1 MIVDIMTKPLTCC
14 AGILAV
20 VVFIG
25 ISHGPIAAFL
35 VVGLAAV
42 FFLVG
47 SYLL

>member
-1 MIVDIMTKPLTCC
+1 MSVMNKPFTCC

-35 VVGLAAV
+35 VVGMAAL
-42 FFLVG
+42 FFLLG